1 MAPKMFEL
9 AAPFPKSQILF
20 QFRVMDGDIQNQLQ
34 IDTASGSVNEG
45 SVKNWLVLAVRNALF
60 DVAPNGPEGCAVGE
74 EVEAVSEPV
83 MPVPSTK
90 RAPGLNV

>member
-1 MAPKMFEL
+1 MFEL
-9 AAPFPKSQILF
+9 SCPFPKSHILF
-20 QFRVMDGDIQNQLQ
+20 QLRVIDGEIQNQLQ

-60 DVAPNGPEGCAVGE
+60 ESAPNGPEGCAVGE
-74 EVEAVSEPV
+74 DVEAVSEPV
-83 MPVPSTK
+83 IPVPSTN

>member
-1 MAPKMFEL
+1 
-9 AAPFPKSQILF
+9 
-20 QFRVMDGDIQNQLQ
+20 MDGETQNQAQTEKAL
-34 IDTASGSVNEG
+34 GSVIEG

-74 EVEAVSEPV
+74 FAEAVSEPV